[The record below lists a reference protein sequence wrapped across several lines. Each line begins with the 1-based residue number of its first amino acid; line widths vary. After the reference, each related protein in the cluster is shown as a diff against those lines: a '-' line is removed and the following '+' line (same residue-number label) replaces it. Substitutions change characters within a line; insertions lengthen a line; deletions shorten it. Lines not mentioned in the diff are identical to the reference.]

1 MLRKSYFSDFSYFSD
16 LSYFSDF
23 PYFRTFSSKISNV
36 WTGNKVEE
44 HFSNFELKK
53 LKVERQGENEQQR
66 GNSLIKYLTKKGKKN
81 FSTFSKGQ

>member
-1 MLRKSYFSDFSYFSD
+1 MLRK
-16 LSYFSDF
+16 SYFSDF

-36 WTGNKVEE
+36 WTGNRVEE

-81 FSTFSKGQ
+81 FSTFSKGK